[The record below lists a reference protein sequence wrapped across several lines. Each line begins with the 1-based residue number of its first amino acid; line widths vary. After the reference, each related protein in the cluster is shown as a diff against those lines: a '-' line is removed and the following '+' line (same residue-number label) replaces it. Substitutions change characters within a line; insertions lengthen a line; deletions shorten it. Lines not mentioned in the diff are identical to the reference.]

1 MVLYH
6 LGDSAL
12 RDCVRSS
19 RIDRS
24 ERQEITIDGP
34 TRRNAVEVGYCIRR
48 DRLGISPSQ
57 KVTDT

>member
-12 RDCVRSS
+12 QDSERSS

-24 ERQEITIDGP
+24 EGQEITIYGP
-34 TRRNAVEVGYCIRR
+34 T
-48 DRLGISPSQ
+48 
-57 KVTDT
+57 